1 MFEAGDDGGCMGSR
15 TPWPALGL
23 STTGAGLCLVAW
35 HCFNLIAFWKVN
47 AIAGHPS
54 SGEWTFSSTTSNASL
69 QQRSFFFLARAL
81 KS

>member
-1 MFEAGDDGGCMGSR
+1 MFEAGDSR

-23 STTGAGLCLVAW
+23 STTGAGLCLCVW
-35 HCFNLIAFWKVN
+35 HCFNLIAIWKVN

-54 SGEWTFSSTTSNASL
+54 AGEWTFSSAMSSAPL
-69 QQRSFFFLARAL
+69 QQCSFFFLARGL